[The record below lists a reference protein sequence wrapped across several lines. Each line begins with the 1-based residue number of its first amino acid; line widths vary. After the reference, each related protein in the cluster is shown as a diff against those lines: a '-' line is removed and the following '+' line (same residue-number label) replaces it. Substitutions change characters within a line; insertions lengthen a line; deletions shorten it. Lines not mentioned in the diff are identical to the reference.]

1 MNEMMVSL
9 APAPHAIA
17 PVTPVA
23 KSATRNTALD
33 FTKGFLV
40 YLMVFY
46 HWFNYFVG
54 PSGVYK
60 YIRFLTP
67 SFIFITGFIVSSIYF
82 VKYDIHDFRLP
93 ARLATRGLK
102 IIAVFV
108 VLNAVVSVVLP
119 IDGMLHPPM
128 LQLLVTHLI
137 GTATPGVK
145 EAAFPVLVPIGELL
159 LLSAVLACAYR
170 LSRYVVHVCCA
181 LAFAAVIL
189 LRVSGTEN
197 PNAELIAIGLLG
209 MVLGMVPL
217 PRLMSVV
224 KRPVILAVAYILFDI
239 AVSRWGEI
247 YALQVLGVCLS
258 IAVIYLVGASR
269 GVASWLGRIVVLI
282 GKYSLVGYISQ
293 IAILQVLR
301 RMMTINTLG
310 TYRFAV
316 SFVLAFVLTTSSIML
331 LGAARRRSGA
341 IDRSYKFVFA

>member
-1 MNEMMVSL
+1 VNEVVDL
-9 APAPHAIA
+9 APAIHAIA
-17 PVTPVA
+17 PAPPVA
-23 KSATRNTALD
+23 ESATRNSALD

-40 YLMVFY
+40 YLMVLY

-54 PSGVYK
+54 PSGIYK

-82 VKYDIHDFRLP
+82 VKYDIHDLRLP
-93 ARLATRGLK
+93 VRLATRGLK

-108 VLNAVVSVVLP
+108 MLNAIVSAVLP

-128 LQLLVTHLI
+128 PQLLVTHLI

-159 LLSAVLACAYR
+159 LLSAVLVFAYR

-189 LRVSGTEN
+189 LRVSGIEN

-217 PRLMSVV
+217 SQLMSVV
-224 KRPVILAVAYILFDI
+224 NRPVILAIAYVLFDI
-239 AVSRWGEI
+239 AVSHWGEI
-247 YALQVLGVCLS
+247 YLLQVLGVCLS

-269 GVASWLGRIVVLI
+269 WAASWLGRIVVLL

-301 RMMTINTLG
+301 RTMTTNTLG
-310 TYRFAV
+310 TYRFAI
-316 SFVLAFVLTTSSIML
+316 SFVLAFVLTTWFVKL
-331 LGAARRRSGA
+331 LSVARRRSEA

>member
-1 MNEMMVSL
+1 MNEVADL
-9 APAPHAIA
+9 APAIPAIA
-17 PVTPVA
+17 LAPPA
-23 KSATRNTALD
+23 AESATRNSALD

-46 HWFNYFVG
+46 HWSNYFVG
-54 PSGVYK
+54 PSSIYK

-82 VKYDIHDFRLP
+82 VKYDIHDLRLP
-93 ARLATRGLK
+93 MRLAIRGLK

-108 VLNAVVSVVLP
+108 ALNAIVSAVLP
-119 IDGMLHPPM
+119 IDSMHHPPM
-128 LQLLVTHLI
+128 TQLLVTHLI

-159 LLSAVLACAYR
+159 LLSAVLVFAYR
-170 LSRYVVHVCCA
+170 LSRFVVHVCCA

-189 LRVSGTEN
+189 LGMSGIDN
-197 PNAELIAIGLLG
+197 PNADLIAIGLLG

-217 PRLMSVV
+217 SRLMSVV
-224 KRPVILAVAYILFDI
+224 ERPVILAIAYLLFDI
-239 AVSRWGEI
+239 AVSHWGEI

-258 IAVIYLVGASR
+258 VAVIYLVGAS
-269 GVASWLGRIVVLI
+269 VWAASWLGRIVVLI
-282 GKYSLVGYISQ
+282 GKYSLAGYISQ

-301 RMMTINTLG
+301 RTMTTNTLG
-310 TYRFAV
+310 TYRFAL
-316 SFVLAFVLTTSSIML
+316 SFVLAFVLTTLSIML
-331 LGAARRRSGA
+331 LSSARRRSGA

>member
-1 MNEMMVSL
+1 MNEVVNL
-9 APAPHAIA
+9 PPAIHVIA
-17 PVTPVA
+17 PTVTEG
-23 KSATRNTALD
+23 ATRNPALD

-40 YLMVFY
+40 YLMVLY

-54 PSGVYK
+54 PSGIYK

-82 VKYDIHDFRLP
+82 VKYDIHDLRLP
-93 ARLATRGLK
+93 VRLATRGLK

-108 VLNAVVSVVLP
+108 VLNAIVSAVLP
-119 IDGMLHPPM
+119 IDSMLHPPM
-128 LQLLVTHLI
+128 PQLLVTNLI

-145 EAAFPVLVPIGELL
+145 EATFPVLVPIGELL
-159 LLSAVLACAYR
+159 LLSAVLVFAYR
-170 LSRYVVHVCCA
+170 LSRYVVHACCG

-189 LRVSGTEN
+189 LRVSGINN

-224 KRPVILAVAYILFDI
+224 EQPVILVIAYVLFDI
-239 AVSRWGEI
+239 AVSHWGDI
-247 YALQVLGVCLS
+247 YSLQVLGVCLS
-258 IAVIYLVGASR
+258 ISVIYLVGASR
-269 GVASWLGRIVVLI
+269 WAASWLGRIVVLI

-301 RMMTINTLG
+301 RTMTTNTLG
-310 TYRFAV
+310 TYRFAL
-316 SFVLAFVLTTSSIML
+316 SFVLAFVLTTWSIML
-331 LGAARRRSGA
+331 LSAARKRSGA